1 MLTADSGTS
10 QKCRF
15 GEPANGKHGTLVP
28 GVVWVAFQDR
38 ESAVDL
44 FEQHDAGEFVWERHL
59 AQRDYGVGGFAR
71 GLAEAVGWPDREHK
85 RLGTSVLQKMR
96 ELLGR
101 KLLATRIEQYKPGNG
116 TALPRQFQQGSFI
129 PKGQAFHLRIAGNSF
144 EIFGGERLNSWVF
157 GFANPRDLEFHE
169 RDLTTEGPKKSWTA
183 KRARGKRLSCVYVL

>member
-1 MLTADSGTS
+1 MLIADSGTS

-15 GEPANGKHGTLVP
+15 GERANGKHGTLVP

-38 ESAVDL
+38 ASAVDL
-44 FEQHDAGEFVWERHL
+44 FEQHDAGEFVRKGHL
-59 AQRDYGVGGFAR
+59 AQRDCGVGGFAR

-85 RLGTSVLQKMR
+85 CLRTSVLQKFR

-101 KLLATRIEQYKPGNG
+101 KLFATRIEQYEPRNG
-116 TALPRQFQQGSFI
+116 TAFPRQFQQGSFI

-157 GFANPRDLEFHE
+157 GFTNPRDREFHE
-169 RDLTTEGPKKSWTA
+169 RDLTTEGPKNLGPQRESAEKGSPVS
-183 KRARGKRLSCVYVL
+183 KYS